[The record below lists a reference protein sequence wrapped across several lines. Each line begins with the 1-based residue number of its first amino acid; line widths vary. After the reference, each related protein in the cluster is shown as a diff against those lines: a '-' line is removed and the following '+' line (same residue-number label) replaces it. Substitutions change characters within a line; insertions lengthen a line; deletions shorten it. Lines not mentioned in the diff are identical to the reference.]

1 MRYSIKELLSIS
13 LCKREVRFCKSK
25 KLNNGL
31 KEIDA
36 MALLE
41 IN

>member
-25 KLNNGL
+25 KLNNEL
-31 KEIDA
+31 TKRDA
-36 MALLE
+36 MTLIE
-41 IN
+41 II

>member
-25 KLNNGL
+25 ELNNGL